1 MVAFNQRK
9 RQNMLKEMIALQQK
23 GKKAEMSQTSMQK
36 KSHNEMFKREPT
48 KLKKQLKVRR
58 EKHRSANLKKVN

>member
-23 GKKAEMSQTSMQK
+23 GKKAEMSQTSM
-36 KSHNEMFKREPT
+36 
-48 KLKKQLKVRR
+48 
-58 EKHRSANLKKVN
+58 

>member
-48 KLKKQLKVRR
+48 KLKNQLKVRR